1 MDDPSKYQQ
10 LNQSIFTKVSV
21 PNGNIITGDIHQT
34 NTSHTYNIFQGEAS
48 PQLLDSLRDKQISS
62 EAHTKDLPSRLPD
75 SLRLTRNE
83 ELKNIKDLIFS
94 EPISCLGVWGMTG
107 VGKSTLALDLA
118 KDIDVNTVFS
128 SEVFWLTIGRQPS
141 LVDKQLQLARELG
154 YKSSSF
160 ISEEEGKSCLLNLLS
175 NRSCLLI
182 LDDIWDAK
190 HVLIFKDILGINSKI
205 LFTTQYASIISNLG
219 AEEYQLEE
227 LNLLQSESLLAKWA
241 GEEYSPSN
249 LPNEAKEV
257 IKKCGNLPL
266 ALSLCGAMIRDGIS
280 WIDLL
285 EALQNV
291 KLELIENQF
300 SPYYPEPNLL
310 KALKVSIDA
319 LANKEPLSQQ
329 LYFELVVFPPDEEI
343 LEEVIFLLWKQ
354 TANIDKLQGK
364 TILSKLERRALLKR
378 NNGKVSLHTL
388 QYAYLKAIN
397 IDLQSLHNKL
407 VESYQ
412 QIYPK
417 GWHTAKS
424 DGYFFEHLAYH
435 LIESGRKED
444 LYQLLTQSQD
454 WMNVKFQN
462 CMGDS
467 AYLSDIQQA
476 LDSMYDPLSPQE
488 ILVLVQLQTA
498 YRVVHQRS
506 DRYSSG
512 YYAPA
517 LIWLGR
523 KDEVLGYARLYSD
536 TGRKFAT
543 LANTYKTMCEKGEIH
558 SDLLYEVWQA
568 AREIEDIQHRVGAL
582 ALVASELYKSQ
593 NDDFDNAF
601 SEAINWAEQIG
612 NKQNKTRSYRSLAN
626 SLCQMGLRERAVE
639 IYTQAK
645 ETALSMDDH
654 QQNTIIPQ
662 ELYKSEIED
671 LQWKIILLCDIVN
684 SLWQEKF
691 QAEAINTLEEAK
703 KLSNES
709 QVIID
714 RFQKY
719 LIDNKHLEKID
730 YGDLFNIVQNPSQHT
745 QEELELA
752 HIQISKKHNFSSIEN
767 FIQNN
772 GHNQQSVKLQLCQ
785 SLALMNE
792 FDAAKSIVEEVND
805 EWFKNSALM
814 TLVLN
819 LARDKRFTEAKIVA
833 QTSNKT
839 TEKINLL
846 CIIAES
852 ISKDE
857 IVGDNLQS
865 NTIFTEIENLIDT
878 EILNRVEKD
887 LSLYFLSTYLARSNS
902 NFLKQA
908 ETYALEI
915 VDISQQSSALAEI
928 ARALAVSRQFGKAE
942 TTIEKI
948 KDFQQKADSL
958 AQLVIALVKANRET
972 QALSIFEKSRNIS
985 IESNNILNISAT
997 LRCVAIWLSKHG
1009 YNQQSKFAFNK
1020 AQLLL
1025 SDIRDTETF
1034 NIESFWLALSL
1045 VKANLFDEAEELFQ
1059 KLKITDAYN
1068 RKSEFLYQLS
1078 SSLIEL
1084 GDLDRAGEVIKQI
1097 ENKQLQVKAK
1107 CQIYEY
1113 LSLQGL
1119 EKDAKQVYIEIENI
1133 THEIS
1138 ESHAMSYAMRDIVLT
1153 EAKFKKH
1160 DNAQDISQHIPVNNI
1175 RMECLYELAKILA
1188 KSEDFDHAKNIVWE
1202 IETDYLRASA
1212 LCDVALKES
1221 LSQCS
1226 NTDSTFAI
1234 ARKEAENVKSDWG
1247 KAKSLCELASAMY
1260 RTGRY
1265 ADAENIF
1272 RQAEKIARETLYRF
1286 NHPQKKQI
1294 RDSRQAEV
1302 FQWLSTS
1309 KAEANLYKDAFEVFN
1324 FPEFSKS
1331 YNFYGLEQFIIN
1343 IVNWSDTFEQVESE
1357 LSRKVL
1363 FESMRI
1369 AGWIYPTW
1377 REIYRLIL

>member
-1 MDDPSKYQQ
+1 MDDPSKSQQ
-10 LNQSIFTKVSV
+10 LNQSIFDKVNV
-21 PNGNIITGDIHQT
+21 GNGNISTGNIFQT
-34 NTSHTYNIFQGEAS
+34 NTSHNTYIVQGEAS
-48 PQLLDSLRDKQISS
+48 SQLLDSLRDKLISS

-83 ELKNIKDLIFS
+83 ELKKIKNLIFS

-118 KDIDVNTVFS
+118 KDIDVNTAFS

-141 LVDKQLQLARELG
+141 LIDKQLQLARELG

-160 ISEEEGKSCLLNLLS
+160 ISEEEGKACLLNLLS

-190 HVLIFKDILGINSKI
+190 NVILFKDILGVNSKI
-205 LFTTQYASIISNLG
+205 LFTTQYASIITNLG

-227 LNLLQSESLLAKWA
+227 LNVVQAESLLAKWA
-241 GEEYSPSN
+241 GEEYSPIN
-249 LPNEAKEV
+249 LPTEAKEV
-257 IKKCGNLPL
+257 IKKCGKLPL
-266 ALSLCGAMIRDGIS
+266 ALSLCGAMIQDGMS

-291 KLELIENQF
+291 KLDLIENQF
-300 SPYYPEPNLL
+300 SPYYHEPNLL
-310 KALKVSIDA
+310 KALKISIDA
-319 LANKEPLSQQ
+319 LATEEHLSQQ
-329 LYFELVVFPPDEEI
+329 RYFELVAFPPDDEISEEI
-343 LEEVIFLLWKQ
+343 IFLLWKQ
-354 TANIDKLQGK
+354 TANIEKLQGK

-407 VESYQ
+407 IESYQ

-435 LIESGRKED
+435 LIESARKEE

-467 AYLSDIQQA
+467 AYLSDIQLA
-476 LDSMYDPLSPQE
+476 LDSMHDPLSPQE

-517 LIWLGR
+517 LVWLGR

-536 TGRKFAT
+536 TGRKFTT
-543 LANTYKTMCEKGEIH
+543 LANTYKTMCEKGEIDL
-558 SDLLYEVWQA
+558 DLLYEVWQA
-568 AREIEDIQHRVGAL
+568 ARKIEDIQHRVGAL
-582 ALVASELYKSQ
+582 GLVASELYKSQ

-601 SEAINWAEQIG
+601 SEAINWAEQID
-612 NKQNKTRSYRSLAN
+612 NKQNKTRSYISLAN

-645 ETALSMDDH
+645 EIALSMDDH
-654 QQNTIIPQ
+654 QQNTIIPH

-671 LQWKIILLCDIVN
+671 LQWKVILLCDIVN

-691 QAEAINTLEEAK
+691 QVEAINTLEEAQ
-703 KLSNES
+703 KLSDES

-714 RFQKY
+714 GLQNY
-719 LIDNKHLEKID
+719 LTDNIYLKEID
-730 YGDLFNIVQNPSQHT
+730 YADLFNILQNPSLFT

-752 HIQISKKHNFSSIEN
+752 QIQMSTKFNLASIEN
-767 FIQNN
+767 FIEINS
-772 GHNQQSVKLQLCQ
+772 HTQQSVKLHLCQ

-792 FDAAKSIVEEVND
+792 FDIAKSIVEEIND

-819 LARDKRFTEAKIVA
+819 LARDKRFTQAKIVS
-833 QTSNKT
+833 QSSNKI

-865 NTIFTEIENLIDT
+865 NTIFTEVENLIDT
-878 EILNRVEKD
+878 ETLDRFEKD

-902 NFLKQA
+902 NFLEQA

-915 VDISQQSSALAEI
+915 VDISQQSSALVEI
-928 ARALAVSRQFGKAE
+928 ARALAVSNQFGKAE
-942 TTIEKI
+942 TTIEKF
-948 KDFQQKADSL
+948 KDSQQRADSL
-958 AQLVIALVKANRET
+958 AQLVITLVKANRET
-972 QALSIFEKSRNIS
+972 QALNIFEKARNIN
-985 IESNNILNISAT
+985 IESNNFFNISAT

-1025 SDIRDTETF
+1025 SDVRDTKTF
-1034 NIESFWLALSL
+1034 NIESFWLALSF
-1045 VKANLFDEAEELFQ
+1045 VKASLFDEAEELVQ
-1059 KLKITDAYN
+1059 KFKITDEYN
-1068 RKSEFLYQLS
+1068 LKSEFLYQLS

-1113 LSLQGL
+1113 LTLEGL
-1119 EKDAKQVYIEIENI
+1119 EKEAKQVYIEIENI
-1133 THEIS
+1133 THEIT
-1138 ESHAMSYAMRDIVLT
+1138 EPYAMSNAMKDIAVT
-1153 EAKFKKH
+1153 EAKLKKY
-1160 DNAQDISQHIPVNNI
+1160 DNAQDISQHIPKDT
-1175 RMECLYELAKILA
+1175 RMECLYEFAKILA
-1188 KSEDFDHAKNIVWE
+1188 NFKDFDRAKRIVWE
-1202 IETDYLRASA
+1202 IETDYLQAIA
-1212 LCDVALKES
+1212 LSYIALKES

-1226 NTDSTFAI
+1226 NAGSTFAI
-1234 ARKEAENVKSDWG
+1234 AEKAAENVKSDWG
-1247 KAKSLCELASAMY
+1247 KSKSLCELASAMY
-1260 RTGRY
+1260 RTGRR
-1265 ADAENIF
+1265 ADAEDIF

-1302 FQWLSTS
+1302 FQWLSNS
-1309 KAEANLYKDAFEVFN
+1309 KAEANLYKDAFAIFN

-1331 YNFYGLEQFIIN
+1331 YDFYSLEQFIIN
-1343 IVNWSDTFEQVESE
+1343 IVNWSDTFEQVETE
-1357 LSRKVL
+1357 LARKVL

-1369 AGWIYPTW
+1369 SGWIYPTW
-1377 REIYRLIL
+1377 REIHKLIL

>member
-1 MDDPSKYQQ
+1 MDESSKSQQ

-21 PNGNIITGDIHQT
+21 PNGNIITGDIHQ
-34 NTSHTYNIFQGEAS
+34 YQYIFEGEAS
-48 PQLLDSLRDKQISS
+48 PQLLDFLRDKQISS

-75 SLRLTRNE
+75 SLRLTRDE

-94 EPISCLGVWGMTG
+94 EPISCLGIWGMTG
-107 VGKSTLALDLA
+107 VGKSTLALDLE
-118 KDIDVNTVFS
+118 KDIDVNTAFFD
-128 SEVFWLTIGRQPS
+128 EVFWLTIGRQPS

-160 ISEEEGKSCLLNLLS
+160 ISEDEGKSCLLNLLS

-182 LDDIWDAK
+182 LDDIWDAN
-190 HVLIFKDILGINSKI
+190 HVILFKDILGVNSKI
-205 LFTTQYASIISNLG
+205 LFTTQYASIITSLG

-227 LNLLQSESLLAKWA
+227 LNIVQAESLLAKWA
-241 GEEYSPSN
+241 GDEYSPIN
-249 LPNEAKEV
+249 LPTEAKEV
-257 IKKCGNLPL
+257 IKKCGKLPL
-266 ALSLCGAMIRDGIS
+266 ALSLCGAMIRDRVS
-280 WIDLL
+280 WTDLL

-319 LANKEPLSQQ
+319 LANKETLSQQ
-329 LYFELVVFPPDEEI
+329 RYFELVVFPPDEEI

-397 IDLQSLHNKL
+397 IDVQSLHNKL
-407 VESYQ
+407 IESYQ

-467 AYLSDIQQA
+467 AYLSDIQLA
-476 LDSMYDPLSPQE
+476 LDSMHDPLSPQE
-488 ILVLVQLQTA
+488 TLVLVQLQTA
-498 YRVVHQRS
+498 YRVVNQRS

-543 LANTYKTMCEKGEIH
+543 LANTYKTMCEKGEIDL
-558 SDLLYEVWQA
+558 DLLYEVWQA

-582 ALVASELYKSQ
+582 GLVASELYKSQ

-601 SEAINWAEQIG
+601 IEAINWAEQID
-612 NKQNKTRSYRSLAN
+612 NKQNKTHSYISLASN
-626 SLCQMGLRERAVE
+626 LCQINLRERAVE

-691 QAEAINTLEEAK
+691 QEEAINTLEEAI
-703 KLSNES
+703 KLSDES

-714 RFQKY
+714 GLQNY
-719 LIDNKHLEKID
+719 LIDNKYLKEID
-730 YGDLFNIVQNPSQHT
+730 YADLFNILQNPSLFT
-745 QEELELA
+745 KEELELA
-752 HIQISKKHNFSSIEN
+752 QIQMSTKFNLASIEN
-767 FIQNN
+767 FIEINS
-772 GHNQQSVKLQLCQ
+772 HTQQSVKLHLCQ

-792 FDAAKSIVEEVND
+792 FDTAKSKNIIEEIND

-819 LARDKRFTEAKIVA
+819 LVRDKRFIEAKVMVQLSTQIS
-833 QTSNKT
+833 Q
-839 TEKINLL
+839 KINLL
-846 CIIAES
+846 CIIAEAISQEES
-852 ISKDE
+852 IGED
-857 IVGDNLQS
+857 LQS
-865 NTIFTEIENLIDT
+865 KTIFTEVANLIDT
-878 EILNRVEKD
+878 EIINRDEKD

-902 NFLKQA
+902 NFLEQA
-908 ETYALEI
+908 ETYALKI
-915 VDISQQSSALAEI
+915 VDISQQSSALVEI
-928 ARALAVSRQFGKAE
+928 ARALSVSKQFGKAE

-948 KDFQQKADSL
+948 KDSQQKADSL
-958 AQLVIALVKANRET
+958 AQLVITLVKANRET
-972 QALSIFEKSRNIS
+972 QALSIFEKSRNLS
-985 IESNNILNISAT
+985 IESNNFLNISAT

-1020 AQLLL
+1020 VQLLL

-1034 NIESFWLALSL
+1034 NIASFWLALSL
-1045 VKANLFDEAEELFQ
+1045 IKAGLFDEAEEVAQ
-1059 KLKITDAYN
+1059 KFKITDEYN

-1084 GDLDRAGEVIKQI
+1084 GDLDRASEVIKQI

-1133 THEIS
+1133 THEIT
-1138 ESHAMSYAMRDIVLT
+1138 ESYAISNAMKDIALT
-1153 EAKFKKH
+1153 EAKLEKY
-1160 DNAQDISQHIPVNNI
+1160 DNAQDISQHILENNI
-1175 RMECLYELAKILA
+1175 RMECLYELTKILV
-1188 KSEDFDHAKNIVWE
+1188 KSEDFDRAKNVVWE

-1226 NTDSTFAI
+1226 NVDSTFSI
-1234 ARKEAENVKSDWG
+1234 AKKEAENVKSDWG

-1260 RTGRY
+1260 RTGRH

-1272 RQAEKIARETLYRF
+1272 RQAEKIARETLYCF

-1302 FQWLSTS
+1302 FQWLSNS